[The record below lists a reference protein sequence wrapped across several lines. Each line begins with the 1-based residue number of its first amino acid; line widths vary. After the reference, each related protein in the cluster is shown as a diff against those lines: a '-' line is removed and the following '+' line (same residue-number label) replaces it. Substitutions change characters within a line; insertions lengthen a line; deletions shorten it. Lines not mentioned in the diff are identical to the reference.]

1 MLGPLVDEAGACG
14 RGDRGEGLAV
24 VAHLDVEVAGVGLRL
39 FASCTGVL
47 HDEARHRANRT
58 EIHLQEQGPLVSA
71 PLIGL
76 ASRHAAVHGFFRPLI
91 LAARLTAGG
100 GAIEREVLLAFRPID
115 LEFVNP
121 RNRLSAVGRPTD
133 IQTDETGIDRRLDDV
148 GGRPCVGGALA
159 DAACLCRRVFLGR
172 LSQPLLDVLR
182 GLSLADAVHEGR
194 TNHTALASAGR
205 SATSH
210 RDRAR
215 RRWPR
220 AGARAHRPR
229 ASAWRRRLG
238 AARSSQSSTPAWP
251 RPTKELEAFM
261 TTHRRSDTRRAHR
274 RSRRPAPHSQSCGRR
289 ARSVRAPARTAPG
302 HESSPASRACHRAA

>member
-1 MLGPLVDEAGACG
+1 MLGPLVDEPGACG

-58 EIHLQEQGPLVSA
+58 QIHLQEQGPLVSA

-133 IQTDETGIDRRLDDV
+133 IQPDETGIDRRLDDV

-159 DAACLCRRVFLGR
+159 DAACLCRRVLLGR

-194 TNHTALASAGR
+194 TNHTALRQPVDPQLRIETVPEEDGRGQEREHIDPERALGEEGSAQLDPRNRPRLPGL
-205 SATSH
+205 
-210 RDRAR
+210 RAR
-215 RRWPR
+215 PQRN
-220 AGARAHRPR
+220 
-229 ASAWRRRLG
+229 
-238 AARSSQSSTPAWP
+238 
-251 RPTKELEAFM
+251 
-261 TTHRRSDTRRAHR
+261 
-274 RSRRPAPHSQSCGRR
+274 
-289 ARSVRAPARTAPG
+289 
-302 HESSPASRACHRAA
+302 